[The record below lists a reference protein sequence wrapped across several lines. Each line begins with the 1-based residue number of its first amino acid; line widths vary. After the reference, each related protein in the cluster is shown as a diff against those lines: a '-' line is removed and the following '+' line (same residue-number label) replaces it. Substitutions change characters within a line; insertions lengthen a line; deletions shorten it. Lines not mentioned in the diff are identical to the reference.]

1 MTVSDAVFVYAL
13 STCPWCLKAK
23 RYFEENSIPFEAVDI
38 DLLPDDESDRL
49 ADEAYSLS
57 GSRAFPVVKIGGE
70 VIVGYAPERFA
81 VLLETQA

>member
-1 MTVSDAVFVYAL
+1 MSDPVFVYSL
-13 STCPWCLKAK
+13 STCPWCRKAK
-23 RYFEENSIPFEAVDI
+23 EYFADV

>member
-1 MTVSDAVFVYAL
+1 MSDPVFVYSL
-13 STCPWCLKAK
+13 STCPWCRKAK
-23 RYFEENSIPFEAVDI
+23 EYFADNDVAFEAVDV